1 MLELTRLIFIL
12 VRTRLLVLEHLAR
25 CVDAMAAV
33 PAAALRRRAV
43 SLERPAHPSAR
54 PSLEVGDLFQLAAV
68 AVLGLAALISAAP
81 VEAQSVTTFVS
92 NFGQGRDSD
101 TFTRGVRAQT
111 FRTGWDAGRFTLHSV
126 DIKVESSSTIQGN
139 AQSRFS
145 MYLCTP
151 NANGYPPARP
161 ADIPTHTDCVTLT
174 PPSNFAAPATL
185 TFTAPANTRLERG
198 THYILVN
205 IATSGTPLYD
215 ATLSDGED
223 GDSATG
229 WAIGNGYVWYNS
241 ASHIQRYLHTGER
254 ICTSCYGSTTT
265 PVTGPN
271 QALRFA
277 IKGTVDTGPTSSDK
291 TVTTNEDSP
300 HRFVVADFPFT
311 GLESSDSLW
320 GVKITSLPSAGEL
333 KLGTRPVTANQ
344 VIRSSDLDT
353 DGTRLTFTPA
363 ANAHGDTYGSFTYKV
378 MSGGTAESAGGY
390 TMTVAVTAVNDAAS
404 KPTITGP
411 AVVGRLLTALTASIA
426 DNDGLS
432 ATPSFTYQ
440 WVRVDGSDETDISGA
455 TAGAYTLAA
464 ADEGKKVKVKVSF
477 TDNDGTLE
485 TPTSDAYPSS
495 GAVAMSVV
503 NAAPTAADKTV
514 TTNEDT
520 AYTFSVADFNFD
532 DTDTGDTLSSV
543 RITTLP
549 SAGVLALG
557 GTPVTA
563 NQVIASHYLDA
574 IGDKLIFTP
583 VANANGDSYASF
595 TFMVSDGKDE
605 STSASAMNFDV
616 TAVNDAATGAPTI
629 FGGHW
634 VGRSVTALTSGIADI
649 DGLPGTLTYQWVRV
663 DGPDETDIAGETSR
677 AYTLAAADE
686 DKTVKV
692 KVSFTDNDGT
702 VETLTSEAFPSSD
715 SVAAATTQSRDVI
728 WSATL
733 RVHATRYTA
742 GCNSQGSSGKCTS
755 QLNDRDFTL
764 AGDRYEVHR
773 IGLSYL
779 DAFHIKFEYGG
790 NFSPAEL
797 RKLTLYVDGA
807 SFPIN
812 TGDLGVGG
820 RIVTWENSG
829 IPFSSWYNG
838 KRVNFRLTGP
848 KASTPSAP
856 RSLAATGAD
865 RKLDLT
871 WSAPEINGGG
881 GISDYEY
888 RYSAGASVAEDTPWI
903 SAGKDLKERVTG
915 LTNGTAYAFEVRA
928 VNRAGKS
935 TAVTATGTPIAAA
948 CSAPALGGRHVVWSS
963 KVNVASGSY
972 FYGYDDTNGGS
983 LDDSSLDFG
992 VHSYVVDG
1000 AFVWLD
1006 GPTSDTLVLSFTRNL
1021 PSSLLAKLTLHVC
1034 GSEGFALADATRF
1047 GPYHYRWNNSGLDWS
1062 DVTERTLY
1070 LSIPVASCAAPAL
1083 GDRRQ
1088 VWTGKLKVATH
1099 PEFFGYDGTQGGSL
1113 ENPNFSVGGHNNTV
1127 DGAFVQ
1133 RGTHA
1138 GKLILSFGSSLWT
1151 RLRPRL
1157 TLHVC
1162 DSEPFALDNTSNFGP
1177 NHYRWNDDM
1186 GLDWSEL
1193 LERTLYLS
1201 QPANNAA
1208 TGLPTITGT
1217 ASVGETLTAVT
1228 TGIADTDGLPTSFA
1242 YQWVRVDGSDET
1254 GIPGAT
1260 AGTYTLTDD
1269 DIGKTVKVVVSF
1281 TDDFDGEEMV
1291 TSDAFPSSST
1301 VQQTGSGTQDV
1312 EPPTITDSPALSE
1325 SGEDGAWTADET
1337 VEVTLTF
1344 SEAVTVDTTGGTPS
1358 VGLSLGGTEARRATY
1373 LRGSGTTALVFAYT
1387 LTAADGSH
1395 TSLLVPID
1403 SLTLNGGAIR
1413 SQATSADAAL
1423 GHLGAAQTGSAPVN
1437 LRDEE
1442 DVKGE
1447 GNLFTASFEGLPE
1460 SHNGSDAFTF
1470 ELRFS
1475 EAPEGLSHSTVAGGL
1490 LAVTG
1495 ATVDKARR
1503 LSAGSNL
1510 AWEVTMTP
1518 SQSGNIAIRLPAR
1531 ACSETNAVCAGG
1543 RALDEAVS
1551 ATVRGAP
1558 FTASFEGLPE
1568 SHNGSGAFTF
1578 ELRFSEAPEGLSH
1591 STVAGG
1597 LLAVTGATV
1606 DKARRLSAGSN
1617 LAWEVTM
1624 TPSQS
1629 GNIAIRLPARACS
1642 ETNAVCAGGRAL
1654 DEAVSATVRGAPFT
1668 ASFEGLPES
1677 HNGSDAF
1684 TFELRFS
1691 EAPEGL
1697 SHSTV
1702 AGGLLAVTGATV
1714 DKARRLSAGSN
1725 LAWEVTMTPSQS
1737 GNIAIRLPARACS
1750 ETNAVC
1756 AGVRA
1761 LDEAVSATVRGAPF
1775 TASFSTVPAEHDGST
1790 AFDIRFHLSA
1800 EPAGLSYSTVQNGL
1814 FDVTGGRIENA
1825 SRLVAGKN
1833 NGWTLR
1839 IVPSGFGDVTVR
1851 VKGTSAC
1858 DTAPGVCAADGRK
1871 LAGGLTV
1878 STAGPATLSVADAT
1892 VGESADATLE
1902 FTVTLSKARNTATT
1916 VDYATG
1922 NGTATAGADYTATS
1936 GMLSFAAGETAKTV
1950 SVPVLDDAHDEGIE
1964 TLTLTLSNAQGAT
1977 LDDDTATGTI
1987 SNTDPMPKGWLV
1999 RFGRTSA
2006 TQVLGLLDARF
2017 DQARAPASQLTLGGL
2032 PVNLSGLGSDTQGG
2046 SDPAGGPTD
2055 PAGGSGTPLTM
2066 DNASRGM
2073 ADLNNDPAAMSADPS
2088 ADPDPAAGAVGA
2100 GGEATL
2106 PERLAWRLLTE
2117 GGGSVDR
2124 RQFLAG
2130 SSFDLSLS
2138 ALGRETDGEAI
2149 ETARVRETPG
2159 HWSLWGRGALIRFT
2173 GQDTGVSLDGDVLTG
2188 LLGLDY
2194 SRGRWLA
2201 GVGLAYNDGNGAYR
2215 APDSG
2220 TAGKLDSTLVSV
2232 HPYLHYALT
2241 DRLSAW
2247 GTLGYGAGGLRLRP
2261 ERDGAKAQ
2269 DTIKTDIQMRMG
2281 ALGLRGAVFAN
2292 ATTELALKSDL
2303 MWVRTTSAAT
2313 AGLVAVDGAD
2323 ASRVRLLLT
2332 GRHRHT
2338 LATGAALTPNFELGL
2353 RYDDGDAETG
2363 AGVELGGGLR
2373 YADPVRGLTV
2383 EATARALLAHEDGG
2397 YEEWGMGGSLQLDPG
2412 RLGRGL
2418 SLRLA
2423 SGWGLTDS
2431 GTETLWQQQ
2440 TAAGLTRG
2448 AGQTSRGRIRAE
2460 WAYGL
2465 DVPRTHGLLTPYGS
2479 VEMAGGGGRTLAL
2492 GWRFELGQSLSLR
2505 LTGERREA
2513 ALARPE
2519 HGLMLQTT
2527 LPW

>member
-1 MLELTRLIFIL
+1 MKRGLQSTPAHENNTLTRADAGHKL
-12 VRTRLLVLEHLAR
+12 VR
-25 CVDAMAAV
+25 CAV

-43 SLERPAHPSAR
+43 RLERPARPPAR
-54 PSLEVGDLFQLAAV
+54 PALEVGHLFQLAAV
-68 AVLGLAALISAAP
+68 ALLGLAALMSAVP
-81 VEAQSVTTFVS
+81 VKAQSVTTFVS

-111 FRTGWDAGRFTLHSV
+111 FRTGWGAKRFTLHSV

-145 MYLCTP
+145 MYLCPP
-151 NANGYPPARP
+151 NADGFPPVAP
-161 ADIPTHTDCVTLT
+161 ADLPTHAPCVALT
-174 PPSNFAAPATL
+174 PPSSFAAPATL

-205 IATSGTPLYD
+205 VATSGTPLYD

-241 ASHIQRYLHTGER
+241 HPDIRRYVHTGTRLNRYRGR
-254 ICTSCYGSTTT
+254 IEVV

-277 IKGTVDTGPTSSDK
+277 INGTADNGPTSSDK
-291 TVTTNEDSP
+291 TVTTTEGEP
-300 HRFVVADFPFT
+300 YRFVTGDFPFS
-311 GLESSDSLW
+311 GLESSDRLW

-333 KLGTRPVTANQ
+333 KLGSTPVTANQ
-344 VIRSSDLDT
+344 IIRSGDLDT
-353 DGTRLTFTPA
+353 TGTRLGFTPA
-363 ANAHGDTYGSFTYKV
+363 ANAHGDSYGSFTFMV
-378 MSGGTAESAGGY
+378 MSGETTESDGGY
-390 TMTVAVTAVNDAAS
+390 TMTVAVTPVNDAATGT
-404 KPTITGP
+404 PTISGP
-411 AVVGRLLTALTASIA
+411 VLVGRSLTAATAGIA
-426 DNDGLS
+426 DIDGLP
-432 ATPSFTYQ
+432 ATSSFTYQ
-440 WVRVDGSDETDISGA
+440 WVRVDGSDETDIAGA

-464 ADEGKKVKVKVSF
+464 ADQGKKVKVKVSF
-477 TDNDGTLE
+477 TDNDGTVE
-485 TPTSDAYPSS
+485 TRTSDAYPSS

-503 NAAPTAADKTV
+503 NAAPTAADQTV

-520 AYTFSVADFNFD
+520 AYTFSAADFNFA
-532 DTDTGDTLSSV
+532 DTDTGNTLSSV
-543 RITTLP
+543 TIVTLP
-549 SAGVLALG
+549 ASDK
-557 GTPVTA
+557 GTLKLDTTAVTA
-563 NQVIASHYLDA
+563 HQSVSKADLDA
-574 IGDKLIFTP
+574 DKLTFTP
-583 VANANGDSYASF
+583 AANANGQARF
-595 TFMVSDGKDE
+595 TFKVSDGTDE
-605 STSASAMNFDV
+605 SASASAMTVAV

-629 FGGHW
+629 FGGSW
-634 VGRSVTALTSGIADI
+634 VGQTVTAETSGIADI
-649 DGLPGTLTYQWVRV
+649 DGLPGTFTYQWVRV
-663 DGPDETDIAGETSR
+663 DGSDETDIPGATAG

-686 DKTVKV
+686 GKTVKV
-692 KVSFTDNDGT
+692 KVSFTDNGGASET
-702 VETLTSEAFPSSD
+702 VTSGAFPSSD
-715 SVAAATTQSRDVI
+715 SVAAAATQTRDVI

-779 DAFHIKFEYGG
+779 NAFHIKFEYGG

-812 TGDLGVGG
+812 TGELGVGG
-820 RIVTWENSG
+820 HIITWENSG
-829 IPFSSWYNG
+829 IPFSSWHSG
-838 KRVNFRLTGP
+838 KRVNLRLTAP

-856 RSLAATGAD
+856 RSLVATGAH

-871 WSAPEINGGG
+871 WSAPENDGGG

-915 LTNGTAYAFEVRA
+915 LTNGAAYAFEVRA

-935 TAVTATGTPIAAA
+935 TAITATGTPITAA
-948 CSAPALGGRHVVWSS
+948 CAAPALDGRYQVWTG
-963 KVNVASGSY
+963 KVNVASGSD

-992 VHSYVVDG
+992 VHSYVIDG
-1000 AFVWLD
+1000 AFLQR
-1006 GPTSDTLVLSFTRNL
+1006 GTNAGKLVLSFTSHL

-1034 GSEGFALADATRF
+1034 GSEGFALADASRF

-1062 DVTERTLY
+1062 DVSERTLY
-1070 LSIPVASCAAPAL
+1070 LSIPAASCAAPAL

-1088 VWTGKLKVATH
+1088 VWTGNVKVATH
-1099 PEFFGYDGTQGGSL
+1099 PEFYGYDGTRGGSL
-1113 ENPNFSVGGHNNTV
+1113 ENPNFSVGDHNNTV
-1127 DGAFVQ
+1127 DGAFLQ
-1133 RGTHA
+1133 RGADA
-1138 GKLILSFGSSLWT
+1138 GKLILSFKNALWS

-1162 DSEPFALDNTSNFGP
+1162 DSEPFALDNTTNFGP
-1177 NHYRWNDDM
+1177 NHYRWNDNT

-1193 LERTLYLS
+1193 RERTLYLS

-1208 TGLPTITGT
+1208 TGMPTITGT

-1228 TGIADTDGLPTSFA
+1228 TGIADTDGLPSSFA

-1254 GIPGAT
+1254 DISGAT

-1291 TSDAFPSSST
+1291 TSGVFPSGST

-1325 SGEDGAWTADET
+1325 SGADGAWTAGET
-1337 VEVTLTF
+1337 VDVTLTF

-1403 SLTLNGGAIR
+1403 SLMLNGGAIR

-1437 LRDEE
+1437 PRDEG
-1442 DVKGE
+1442 DP
-1447 GNLFTASFEGLPE
+1447 FTASFMGLPE
-1460 SHNGSDAFTF
+1460 SHNGSGAFTF

-1503 LSAGSNL
+1503 LTAGSNL

-1518 SQSGNIAIRLPAR
+1518 SQSGDIAIRLPAR
-1531 ACSETNAVCAGG
+1531 ACTETNAVCAGG

-1578 ELRFSEAPEGLSH
+1578 ELRFSAAPEGLSH

-1597 LLAVTGATV
+1597 LLEVTGATV

-1629 GNIAIRLPARACS
+1629 GDIAIRLPARACT
-1642 ETNAVCAGGRAL
+1642 ETNAVCAGVRAL

-1677 HNGSDAF
+1677 HNGSGAF

-1825 SRLVAGKN
+1825 SRLVGGKN

-1892 VGESADATLE
+1892 VEEGADATLE

-1922 NGTATAGADYTATS
+1922 NGTATAEADYTETS
-1936 GMLSFAAGETAKTV
+1936 GTLTFGPLETSKTV

-1977 LDDDTATGTI
+1977 LDDDTAMGTI

-2017 DQARAPASQLTLGGL
+2017 DEAREPASQLTLGGL

-2106 PERLAWRLLTE
+2106 LERLAWRLLTE

-2124 RQFLAG
+2124 RQFLSG

-2138 ALGRETDGEAI
+2138 ALGRETDGAAI

-2173 GQDTGVSLDGDVLTG
+2173 GQDRGLSLDGDVLTG

-2194 SRGRWLA
+2194 RRGRWLA

-2220 TAGKLDSTLVSV
+2220 TAGTLDSTLVSV

-2247 GTLGYGAGGLRLRP
+2247 GTLGYGAGGLSLRP

-2269 DTIKTDIQMRMG
+2269 DPIKTDIQMRMG
-2281 ALGLRGAVFAN
+2281 ALGLRGMVFAN

-2303 MWVRTTSAAT
+2303 MWVRTTSDAT
-2313 AGLVAVDGAD
+2313 AGLAAVDGAD

-2332 GRHRHT
+2332 GRHRHA
-2338 LATGAALTPNFELGL
+2338 LATGAALTPNVELGL

-2383 EATARALLAHEDGG
+2383 EATARALLAHEAGG

-2431 GTETLWQQQ
+2431 SADALWQQQ
-2440 TAAGLTRG
+2440 TAAGLTQG
-2448 AGQTSRGRIRAE
+2448 AGQTPGGRIRAE

-2465 DVPRTHGLLTPYGS
+2465 DVPWNHGLLTPYGS

-2492 GWRFELGQSLSLR
+2492 GWRFELGQSLSLS

-2513 ALARPE
+2513 LHSTPE
-2519 HGLMLQTT
+2519 HALMLQTA